1 MKNGPLAGFEI
12 DSMKVTLK
20 DGSFHPVDSDSLSFE
35 LAAKIGF
42 KDAAKQAKAV
52 IMEPIMKLEVLTPEE
67 NMGDIVGDLNR
78 RRGQVNSMDDRA
90 GSKVVKAEVPLSE
103 MFGYVTSLRTLS
115 SGRATSTMEF
125 SHYAE
130 TPSNISDGVISEIQ
144 GNNNDK

>member
-1 MKNGPLAGFEI
+1 MPKASVKRLIECNKDQLIDLVLDIEKYPDFVPFCLNAHVFER
-12 DSMKVTLK
+12 
-20 DGSFHPVDSDSLSFE
+20 
-35 LAAKIGF
+35 
-42 KDAAKQAKAV
+42 
-52 IMEPIMKLEVLTPEE
+52 
-67 NMGDIVGDLNR
+67 NIVGDLNR

-130 TPSNISDGVISEIQ
+130 TPSSISDGVISEIK
-144 GNNNDK
+144 GNNSD

>member
-1 MKNGPLAGFEI
+1 
-12 DSMKVTLK
+12 
-20 DGSFHPVDSDSLSFE
+20 
-35 LAAKIGF
+35 
-42 KDAAKQAKAV
+42 
-52 IMEPIMKLEVLTPEE
+52 MKLEVLTPEE

-125 SHYAE
+125 AHYAE
-130 TPSNISDGVISEIQ
+130 TPSSISEDVISEIN
-144 GNNNDK
+144 GNPD